1 MTNGFDLF
9 QKRTRKEKVT
19 YTQTVNG
26 HPIVIMPK
34 HMCPSTPTVDLALRQ
49 WKPRSARR
57 LSMHCRQIKLDV
69 RKQVVFYVRSDGGSH
84 IQTKDKESEE
94 NTEEDRRA
102 KRQKSQQIETIAD
115 TENVAETMIT
125 RKGRPKGSKN
135 KPPLNTFNRQCEKRS
150 LTYTFTSPTV
160 CKYCNRTFDGDPLA
174 HCTKYHRTVC
184 SICGGTFKP
193 PLTGHIK
200 SHGIREVSLTVT
212 CYECYDCKEKFGNAA
227 TMAKHVLNE
236 HIIGDRSTVVCHV
249 CDVTYD
255 EGGETKNMS
264 TPLNFPCKSCGAE
277 QIGNRKVDELKCAV
291 CGVWSDNREAAV
303 DHLVNAHCPRK
314 SFSHPAAY
322 RCRVCHVGFKS
333 QINVLRHACNQIK
346 SPHCGQCDKTF
357 PSKMRYAFHLQ
368 FHKHPDYPTMHLH
381 CDLCLAEFEDE
392 YQLYDH
398 IRFRHELH
406 DKAVCEVCGRMFKSS
421 MGLNIHRRYH
431 NGSRNFTCKS
441 CDKSFLNKSTLREH
455 EISHMEVKPFQC
467 HICGQYL
474 SRASRLRA
482 HVKTHKAAESTEQ
495 LCYFCSLCGFVSPGS
510 GQLAEHEDK
519 EHATDGNGR
528 SSNSVML
535 LTSVVKCEF
544 CDSSYLNG
552 KCLNDHR
559 NAAHDN
565 NRENTGNSEAFVCV
579 VCSSTFSTYSRLT
592 THKLTHGINMASSLA
607 ESGTSTTTER
617 GKFTIPRFFSC
628 QYCSKM
634 CLHYTYFCL
643 HRRLKHPPT
652 AQAYKCELCP
662 DEFKTSWKLAY
673 HRKITHGQQQF
684 TSLVEGQQKKQH
696 QQKPEQQPE
705 VYECTVCP
713 RKFLKIGALNLHK
726 TRSHIE
732 VLDGGSVTK
741 YLCQDCGKF
750 FNSEWTLNNHR
761 AKTHVAIAS
770 ISESPSSATTP
781 VQRKVQR
788 RHTATTAVVEKSCVY
803 CGEKFRDNGRFVEHF
818 NRHIQNRPVLPS
830 GTTCELCDA
839 NFKNSMQLKNHLE
852 NHSASRDALLCHACY
867 VPFLSTAAFIMHT
880 TTSKC
885 PDNIAVVSTYRPDVR
900 FVDVPPPIDRQ
911 RSPAPGPLVV
921 DCSEIFKGEQKQKVG
936 ETSSSSSP
944 SSLHATTKQS
954 QNLVEKPSESTELNQ
969 YSELD
974 PAQLDNALD
983 FEPTSYDFDDIFNSI
998 PG

>member
-1 MTNGFDLF
+1 
-9 QKRTRKEKVT
+9 
-19 YTQTVNG
+19 
-26 HPIVIMPK
+26 MPK
-34 HMCPSTPTVDLALRQ
+34 HVYSSAPAADLKLHQ
-49 WKPRSARR
+49 WKPRSACC
-57 LSMHCRQIKLDV
+57 LSMDCRQIKLDV
-69 RKQVVFYVRSDGGSH
+69 RKQVVFHVKYNGGSH
-84 IQTKDKESEE
+84 IETEEE
-94 NTEEDRRA
+94 NYGRVIEDGCRE
-102 KRQKSQQIETIAD
+102 KRQKPQQVEAMVS
-115 TENVAETMIT
+115 TENAAEALIS

-135 KPPLNTFNRQCEKRS
+135 KPPLNAFNRQCEKRS
-150 LTYTFTSPTV
+150 LKYTFTSPMV
-160 CKYCNRTFDGDPLA
+160 CRYCDRTFDGDPLV

-212 CYECYDCKEKFGNAA
+212 CYECYDCKEKFGNATA
-227 TMAKHVLNE
+227 MAKHVLNE
-236 HIIGDRSTVVCHV
+236 HVMEGRSAAACHV
-249 CDVTYD
+249 CNVTYD
-255 EGGETKNMS
+255 DGGETKSVS
-264 TPLNFPCKSCGAE
+264 TPLDHRCNFCGAE
-277 QIGNRKVDELKCAV
+277 QLHAQSGNRQMDEFKCAV
-291 CGVWSDNREAAV
+291 CGVRSENCETAA
-303 DHLVNAHCPRK
+303 DHLVEAHCPRK

-368 FHKHPDYPTMHLH
+368 FHEHSDYPTMHLH

-441 CDKSFLNKSTLREH
+441 CDKSFLNKSTLKEH

-467 HICGQYL
+467 QICGQYL

-495 LCYFCSLCGFVSPGS
+495 LCYCCSTCGFVAPNPGK
-510 GQLAEHEDK
+510 LAEHEDK
-519 EHATDGNGR
+519 EHVTDGNR
-528 SSNSVML
+528 RDHSSVMS

-552 KCLNDHR
+552 ECLNNHR
-559 NAAHDN
+559 NAAHGN

-592 THKLTHGINMASSLA
+592 THKLTHGINMESSLA
-607 ESGTSTTTER
+607 GSCPSTVAEP
-617 GKFTIPRFFSC
+617 GWFSIPRFFSC
-628 QYCSKM
+628 QHCSKM

-652 AQAYKCELCP
+652 SQTYKCDQCL

-673 HRKITHGQQQF
+673 HRKITHGQQQ
-684 TSLVEGQQKKQH
+684 SISSPERHQKQH
-696 QQKPEQQPE
+696 QQQKQQKQQTQEQQSK
-705 VYECTVCP
+705 VYECTICP
-713 RKFLKIGALNLHK
+713 RKFFKIGALNLHK
-726 TRSHIE
+726 TRSHVN
-732 VLDGGSVTK
+732 VLGGGSVSK

-750 FNSEWTLNNHR
+750 FNSEWSLNNHR
-761 AKTHVAIAS
+761 AKTHVAVAS
-770 ISESPSSATTP
+770 TSKPSSSAPTTMP
-781 VQRKVQR
+781 RKVQR
-788 RHTATTAVVEKSCVY
+788 KQQAATATVEKSCMY
-803 CGEKFRDNGRFVEHF
+803 CNEKFRDNDRFVEHF
-818 NRHIQNRPVLPS
+818 NQHIQNILVFPS
-830 GTTCELCDA
+830 GTACELCDV
-839 NFKNSMQLKNHLE
+839 NFENSMQLKTHLE
-852 NHSASRDALLCHACY
+852 NHSASRDALLCRACY
-867 VPFLSTAAFIMHT
+867 VPFLSTAAFDTHS

-885 PDNIAVVSTYRPDVR
+885 PLNVTVVSAYRPDVR
-900 FVDVPPPIDRQ
+900 FVDESQPTDNG
-911 RSPAPGPLVV
+911 SLAPNPLIV
-921 DCSEIFKGEQKQKVG
+921 DCSEIFSGEQQQNYVG
-936 ETSSSSSP
+936 KTNEMPLSTTQLQLQNVFENPPESS
-944 SSLHATTKQS
+944 
-954 QNLVEKPSESTELNQ
+954 NLDLFSAI
-969 YSELD
+969 D
-974 PAQLDNALD
+974 PLQLDDALD